1 MTLTVDTDGEFVE
14 WNGAVDL
21 AVDQSIYLTCTPT
34 VDGGDVWVGVD
45 INMVGFIVQVWLSG
59 PGGGGVLWCYNSP
72 Q

>member
-34 VDGGDVWVGVD
+34 ADNPDFD